1 MDYKQWAEEYE
12 RDAETLG
19 KRILQ
24 YKERAKKEKVN
35 RAEFNSK
42 VKAMEI
48 ERTDLLDIAV
58 MLRERAKI

>member
-35 RAEFNSK
+35 RAELNAR
-42 VKAMEI
+42 VKSMEI

-58 MLRERAKI
+58 MLRERAKV